1 MSNGG
6 GGEIRSWFIS
16 DRSGFRFKYRDR
28 IVEDTGAVVGPG
40 ESDGEFTL
48 KSHPQNKSPR
58 ISGFIT
64 LSDARPE
71 EILSVKSDPWNP
83 SMTTAIQTSVTMF
96 TPSS

>member
-1 MSNGG
+1 MANGG
-6 GGEIRSWFIS
+6 GGEIKSWFIS

-40 ESDGEFTL
+40 ESDGEYTL

-64 LSDARPE
+64 LKDARPD
-71 EILSVKSDPWNP
+71 EILATTGDASWTP
-83 SMTTAIQTSVTMF
+83 SMTTAIQTSITMF
-96 TPSS
+96 TSS